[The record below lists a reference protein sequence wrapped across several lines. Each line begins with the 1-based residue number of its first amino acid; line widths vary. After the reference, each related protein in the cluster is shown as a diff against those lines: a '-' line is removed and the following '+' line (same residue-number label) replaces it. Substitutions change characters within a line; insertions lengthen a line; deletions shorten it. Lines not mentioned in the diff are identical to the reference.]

1 MRILMACLKFPTE
14 PGCSY
19 LTTELAEALV
29 AAGHEVEVLFIDWNA
44 APEAA
49 DEPDQVWR
57 GVRIVRCTPRW
68 VAGFGKLIRHA
79 SKFVL
84 TARRAGRLARQ
95 RFDLTGFDAFIA
107 WAPALTVAPLVRM
120 ARRAG
125 IARRLLFIWDIF
137 PDHYREIG
145 RIPNGPPFWLA
156 RAWEQQLMDQFTV
169 LLPTLPQNAD
179 YLRRRFKVRRG
190 QAVRA
195 APIWTDVTPVPAV
208 DRAAIRRLHGLPE
221 DRPIAVFGGQL
232 VEGRGFEQMLA
243 AAAIGQATGSPLV
256 FLFVGEGRLAPVL
269 RADCGS
275 NVLWR
280 PAMPREA
287 YLQLLGACD
296 VGLVATVPGVT
307 SFSFPSKTL
316 DYLRAGLPV
325 VAAVEPGSDFSA
337 LLQRYGVGRSV
348 AFGDGRGFF
357 DAAEALA
364 AGGRIEDGARAC
376 LDEVFHVRHAVAAVV
391 GDEPIVRRGG
401 LSRKAALT
409 ARAAKA

>member
-1 MRILMACLKFPTE
+1 MRILMACLQFPTE

-19 LTTELAEALV
+19 LTTELAQALV

-44 APEAA
+44 APTAA
-49 DEPDQVWR
+49 DPPGRVWN
-57 GVRIVRCTPRW
+57 GVRVVRCTPRW
-68 VAGFGKLIRHA
+68 VDGFGRLARHA

-84 TARRAGRLARQ
+84 TARRAGRLARE
-95 RFDLTGFDAFIA
+95 RFDLAKFDAFIA
-107 WAPALTVAPLVRM
+107 WAPAITVAPLVGM

-125 IARRLLFIWDIF
+125 IARRLLFIWDVF

-145 RIPNGPPFWLA
+145 RIPAGPPFWLA
-156 RAWEQQLMDQFTV
+156 RAWEQGLMDQFAV

-179 YLRRRFKVRRG
+179 YLRRRFKVRAG
-190 QAVRA
+190 QTVRV

-208 DRAAIRRLHGLPE
+208 DRESVRRRHGLPE

-232 VEGRGFEQMLA
+232 IEGRGFDQMLA
-243 AAAIGQATGSPLV
+243 AAAVGRKSGSPLQ
-256 FLFVGEGRLAPVL
+256 FLFVGDGRLAPVIQAHAGDAA
-269 RADCGS
+269 RD

-280 PAMPREA
+280 PAMPREV
-287 YLQLLGACD
+287 YLELLSACD
-296 VGLVATVPGVT
+296 VGMVATVPGVS

-337 LLQRYGVGRSV
+337 LLGRYGVGRSV
-348 AFGDGRGFF
+348 AFGDASGFL

-364 AGGRIEDGARAC
+364 AGGRIEAAARVC
-376 LDEVFHVRHAVAAVV
+376 LDEVFHVRHTVAAMLQDEGGASVAV
-391 GDEPIVRRGG
+391 G
-401 LSRKAALT
+401 K
-409 ARAAKA
+409 

>member
-1 MRILMACLKFPTE
+1 MRILMACLQFPTG

-44 APEAA
+44 APTKA
-49 DEPDQVWR
+49 DEPARVWN

-68 VAGFGKLIRHA
+68 MDGFGKLARHA

-84 TARRAGRLARQ
+84 TAHRAGRLARE
-95 RFDLTGFDAFIA
+95 RFDLAGFDAFVA
-107 WAPALTVAPLVRM
+107 WAPALTVAPLAGM

-125 IARRLLFIWDIF
+125 IARRLLFIWDVF

-145 RIPNGPPFWLA
+145 RIPGGPVFWLS
-156 RAWEQQLMDQFTV
+156 RAWEQGLMDQFTV
-169 LLPTLPQNAD
+169 LLPTLPQNAQ
-179 YLRRRFKVRRG
+179 YLRSRFKVRTG
-190 QAVRA
+190 QTVRVT
-195 APIWTDVTPVPAV
+195 PIWTDVSPVPRV
-208 DRAAIRRLHGLPE
+208 DRERVRRLHGLPE

-232 VEGRGFEQMLA
+232 IEGRGFDQMLA
-243 AAAIGQATGSPLV
+243 AAAIGRERGSPLL
-256 FLFVGEGRLAPVL
+256 FLFVGDGRLAPMIDAKA
-269 RADCGS
+269 RD

-296 VGLVATVPGVT
+296 VGMVATVPGVT

-325 VAAVEPGSDFSA
+325 VAAVEAGSDFVA

-348 AFGDGRGFF
+348 AFGDAQGFF
-357 DAAEALA
+357 ETAEALA
-364 AGGRIEDGARAC
+364 SGGRVGAAAEAC
-376 LDEVFHVRHAVAAVV
+376 LDEVFHVRHTVAVV
-391 GDEPIVRRGG
+391 E
-401 LSRKAALT
+401 A
-409 ARAAKA
+409 